1 LIIVETCHGASLH
14 SINTIQTIM
23 KKLTPFLIILLFL
36 FSCGGGNEN
45 SESKKEAK
53 KAKPEPVYLYGICI
67 DSLDV
72 KEDYVKK
79 NEFLANILLREGV
92 NYKTIDQIDRNYRK
106 VFDVRK
112 IKVGNKYTFLMT
124 RDSIPTAKYWI
135 YEIDRTN
142 YAVFQLAD
150 SLAAW
155 RGEKEVITEIEHVGV
170 EIKSSLWNA
179 MAEVGCDA
187 SLILELSDIYA
198 WTIDFFGIQEGD
210 SCKVIFEKKYIA
222 GDTVPYGIGN
232 VLASYFKNKGEG
244 KYAFSFE
251 QNGRKEYFDEK
262 GDNLRKAFLKAPL
275 NYRRISSTFSN
286 GRMHPVYHV
295 VRPHHG
301 VDYAAPIGTPVQ
313 AIGDGTVIA
322 KGWDNKGGGNYVK
335 IKHNS
340 TYTTT
345 YMHLK
350 GFAKGISQ
358 GCKVKQGQTIGYV
371 GSTGASTG
379 PHLDFRLQKNG
390 TYIDPLKF
398 KSPSA
403 EPVKQENMERYKA
416 GVDSLIKVLK
426 EH

>member
-1 LIIVETCHGASLH
+1 MRRATSLH
-14 SINTIQTIM
+14 LINKIIM
-23 KKLTPFLIILLFL
+23 KKITPFLILLLFL
-36 FSCGGGNEN
+36 VSCGGGNDDN
-45 SESKKEAK
+45 STKKTSKKCA
-53 KAKPEPVYLYGICI
+53 EPKFLYGVCI

-72 KEDYVKK
+72 VEGQVQK
-79 NEFLANILLREGV
+79 NEFLANILQKEGV
-92 NYKTIDQIDRNYRK
+92 SYNTVNYIDRNHRD

-112 IKVGNKYTFLMT
+112 IKVGNKYVFLKT

-135 YEIDRTN
+135 YEIDQIN
-142 YAVFQLAD
+142 YAVFQLTD
-150 SLAAW
+150 SLSAW
-155 RGEKEVITEIEHVGV
+155 KDAKEVITKVEHVGV

-179 MAEVGCDA
+179 MKEAGCDA

-198 WTIDFFGIQEGD
+198 WTIDFFGIQAGD
-210 SCKVIFEKKYIA
+210 SCKVIFEERYIA

-232 VLASYFKNKGEG
+232 VLAAYFKSGG
-244 KYAFSFE
+244 DSKYAFSYT
-251 QNGRKEYFDEK
+251 QNGRKEYFDEN

-275 NYRRISSTFSN
+275 NYRRISSTFSEA
-286 GRMHPVYHV
+286 RLHPVHKI

-301 VDYAAPIGTPVQ
+301 VDYAAPSGTPVQ
-313 AIGDGTVIA
+313 SIGDGTVID
-322 KGWDNKGGGNYVK
+322 KGWDKKGGGNYLK

-371 GSTGASTG
+371 GMTGTATG

-390 TYIDPLKF
+390 KYIDPLKF

-403 EPVKQENMERYKA
+403 EPVKKESMEHYKQDIA
-416 GVDSLIKVLK
+416 VLIKILK

>member
-1 LIIVETCHGASLH
+1 MRG
-14 SINTIQTIM
+14 
-23 KKLTPFLIILLFL
+23 LTPFLVLLLFL
-36 FSCGGGNEN
+36 VSCGGGSDSDGKGNTERLT
-45 SESKKEAK
+45 
-53 KAKPEPVYLYGICI
+53 EPRYLYGICI

-72 KEDYVKK
+72 KEDHIKK
-79 NEFLANILLREGV
+79 NEFLANILQREGV
-92 NYKTIDQIDRNYRK
+92 SYNVIDHIAKKHRD

-112 IKVGNKYTFLMT
+112 IKAGNKYAFLMT

-135 YEIDRTN
+135 YEIDN
-142 YAVFQLAD
+142 ISYAVFGLTD
-150 SLAAW
+150 SLPAW
-155 RGEKEVITEIEHVGV
+155 KGEKEVITRVNKVEV
-170 EIKSSLWNA
+170 EIKSSLWKD
-179 MAEVGCDA
+179 MADA
-187 SLILELSDIYA
+187 GSEANLILELSDIYA
-198 WTIDFFGIQEGD
+198 WTIDFFGIQPGD
-210 SCKVIFEKKYIA
+210 SCKVIYEKLYIDD
-222 GDTVPYGIGN
+222 DTVSFGIGD
-232 VLASYFKNKGEG
+232 VLAAYFKSGGES
-244 KYAFSFE
+244 KYAFRFT
-251 QNGRKEYFDEK
+251 QDGRKEYFDEN

-275 NYRRISSTFSN
+275 NYRRISSKFSN

-313 AIGDGTVIA
+313 SIGDGTVIA
-322 KGWDNKGGGNYVK
+322 KGWDKKGGGNYIK

-350 GFAKGISQ
+350 GFAKGVSK
-358 GCKVKQGQTIGYV
+358 GAKVKQGQTIGYV

-403 EPVKQENMERYKA
+403 EPVKQENMEVFKQSVNAFINR
-416 GVDSLIKVLK
+416 L
-426 EH
+426 

>member
-1 LIIVETCHGASLH
+1 
-14 SINTIQTIM
+14 M
-23 KKLTPFLIILLFL
+23 KKIAPFLILLLFL
-36 FSCGGGNEN
+36 FSCGGGNDN
-45 SESKKEAK
+45 SGKKEAR

-72 KEDYVKK
+72 KEGNVKK
-79 NEFLANILLREGV
+79 NEFLANILSREGV
-92 NYKTIDQIDRNYRK
+92 NYGVIDNIGRNK
-106 VFDVRK
+106 KSVFDVRK
-112 IKVGNKYTFLMT
+112 IKVGNKYVFLMT

-142 YAVFQLAD
+142 YAVFQLTD

-155 RGEKEVITEIEHVGV
+155 RGEKKVITEIEHVGV

-179 MAEVGCDA
+179 MAEAGCSAD
-187 SLILELSDIYA
+187 LILELSDIYA
-198 WTIDFFGIQEGD
+198 WTIDFFGIQPGD

-222 GDTVPYGIGN
+222 GDSVSFGIGN

-244 KYAFSFE
+244 KYAFSFV
-251 QNGRKEYFDEK
+251 QDGKKEYFDEK

-313 AIGDGTVIA
+313 SIGDGTVIA

-403 EPVKQENMERYKA
+403 EPVKSENMERYKA
-416 GVDSLIKVLK
+416 GVDSLMRVLR

>member
-1 LIIVETCHGASLH
+1 MIV
-14 SINTIQTIM
+14 
-23 KKLTPFLIILLFL
+23 LLFL
-36 FSCGGGNEN
+36 VSCGGGNEN
-45 SESKKEAK
+45 SGSKKEVR

-67 DSLDV
+67 DSLDISEGKV
-72 KEDYVKK
+72 QK
-79 NEFLANILLREGV
+79 NEFLANILQKEGV
-92 NYKTIDQIDRNYRK
+92 SYNTVNYIDRNCRK

-112 IKVGNKYTFLMT
+112 IKVGNKYVFLKT

-135 YEIDRTN
+135 YEIDRTS
-142 YAVFQLAD
+142 YAVFQLTD
-150 SLAAW
+150 SIAAW
-155 RGEKEVITEIEHVGV
+155 KGEKEVITKVEHVGV

-179 MAEVGCDA
+179 MSEAGCDY

-198 WTIDFFGIQEGD
+198 WTIDFFGIQPGD
-210 SCKVIFEKKYIA
+210 SCKVIFEEKYIA
-222 GDTVPYGIGN
+222 GDTVPFGIGN
-232 VLASYFKNKGEG
+232 VIASYFKNKGEG

-251 QNGRKEYFDEK
+251 QGGKKEYFDEN

-275 NYRRISSTFSN
+275 NYRRISSTFSEA
-286 GRMHPVYHV
+286 RLHPVHKI

-301 VDYAAPIGTPVQ
+301 VDYAAPSGTPVQ
-313 AIGDGTVIA
+313 SIGDGTVID
-322 KGWDNKGGGNYVK
+322 KGWDKKGGGNYLK

-358 GCKVKQGQTIGYV
+358 GSKVKQGQTIGYV
-371 GSTGASTG
+371 GMTGTATG

-403 EPVKQENMERYKA
+403 EPVKKENMEAFRHS
-416 GVDSLIKVLK
+416 VDTLIRVLK
-426 EH
+426 RH

>member
-1 LIIVETCHGASLH
+1 
-14 SINTIQTIM
+14 M
-23 KKLTPFLIILLFL
+23 KNLTPFLIVLLFL
-36 FSCGGGNEN
+36 VSCGGGNEN
-45 SESKKEAK
+45 SESKKEVR

-67 DSLDV
+67 DSLDILEGKV
-72 KEDYVKK
+72 QK
-79 NEFLANILLREGV
+79 NEFLANILQKEGV
-92 NYKTIDQIDRNYRK
+92 SYNTVNYIDRNCRK

-112 IKVGNKYTFLMT
+112 IKVGNKYVFLKT

-135 YEIDRTN
+135 YEIDRTS
-142 YAVFQLAD
+142 YAVFRLTD
-150 SLAAW
+150 SIAAW
-155 RGEKEVITEIEHVGV
+155 RGEKEVITKVEHVGV

-179 MAEVGCDA
+179 MSEAGCDY

-198 WTIDFFGIQEGD
+198 WTIDFFGIQPGD
-210 SCKVIFEKKYIA
+210 SCKVIFEEKYIA
-222 GDTVPYGIGN
+222 GDTVPFGIGN
-232 VLASYFKNKGEG
+232 VMASYFKNKGEG

-251 QNGRKEYFDEK
+251 QGGKKEYFDEN

-275 NYRRISSTFSN
+275 NYRRISSTFSEA
-286 GRMHPVYHV
+286 RLHPVHKI

-301 VDYAAPIGTPVQ
+301 VDYAAPSGTPVQ
-313 AIGDGTVIA
+313 SIGDGTVID
-322 KGWDNKGGGNYVK
+322 KGWDKKGGGNYLK

-350 GFAKGISQ
+350 GFAKGISK
-358 GCKVKQGQTIGYV
+358 GSKVKQGQTIGYV
-371 GSTGASTG
+371 GMTGTATG

-403 EPVKQENMERYKA
+403 EPVKKENMEAFRHS
-416 GVDSLIKVLK
+416 VDTLIRVLK
-426 EH
+426 RH

>member
-1 LIIVETCHGASLH
+1 
-14 SINTIQTIM
+14 M
-23 KKLTPFLIILLFL
+23 KKFTPFFVLLLFL
-36 FSCGGGNEN
+36 VSCGGGNDDN
-45 SESKKEAK
+45 STKKTSKKCA
-53 KAKPEPVYLYGICI
+53 EPKFLYGICI

-72 KEDYVKK
+72 VEGKVQK
-79 NEFLANILLREGV
+79 NEFLANILQKEGV
-92 NYKTIDQIDRNYRK
+92 SYNTVNYIDRNCRN

-112 IKVGNKYTFLMT
+112 IKVGNKYVFLET

-142 YAVFQLAD
+142 YAVFQLTD
-150 SLAAW
+150 SLSAW

-179 MAEVGCDA
+179 MAEAGCDY

-210 SCKVIFEKKYIA
+210 SCKVVFEKKYIA
-222 GDTVPYGIGN
+222 GDTVSFGIGN
-232 VLASYFKNKGEG
+232 VIAAYFKNSGEG
-244 KYAFSFE
+244 KYAFSYV
-251 QNGRKEYFDEK
+251 QDGRKEYFDEN

-301 VDYAAPIGTPVQ
+301 VDYAAPVGTPVQ
-313 AIGDGTVIA
+313 SIGDGTVIA
-322 KGWDNKGGGNYVK
+322 KGWDTKGGGNYVK

-403 EPVKQENMERYKA
+403 EPVKKENMEQYKA
-416 GVDSLIKVLK
+416 NVDSLMVVLK

>member
-1 LIIVETCHGASLH
+1 
-14 SINTIQTIM
+14 M
-23 KKLTPFLIILLFL
+23 KNFTPFLILLLFL
-36 FSCGGGNEN
+36 FSCKGGNEN
-45 SESKKEAK
+45 TTTRKESKR
-53 KAKPEPVYLYGICI
+53 KPEPKYLYGICI

-72 KEDYVKK
+72 VEGNVKK
-79 NEFLANILLREGV
+79 NEFLANILQKEGV
-92 NYKTIDQIDRNYRK
+92 SYNTINYIDRNQRK

-112 IKVGNKYTFLMT
+112 IKVGNKYTFLMS
-124 RDSIPTAKYWI
+124 RDSVPQAKYWI

-142 YAVFQLAD
+142 YAVFKLTD
-150 SLAAW
+150 SLSAW

-179 MAEVGCDA
+179 MADAGCDY

-222 GDTVPYGIGN
+222 GDTVSFGIGN
-232 VLASYFKNKGEG
+232 VLAAYFKNNGEG
-244 KYAFSFE
+244 KYAFSYE
-251 QNGRKEYFDEK
+251 QNGRKEYFDEN
-262 GDNLRKAFLKAPL
+262 GDNMRKAFLKAPL
-275 NYRRISSTFSN
+275 NYRRISSKFSN

-301 VDYAAPIGTPVQ
+301 VDYAAPTGTPVQ
-313 AIGDGTVIA
+313 SIGDGTVIA
-322 KGWDNKGGGNYVK
+322 KGWDKKGGGNYVK

-345 YMHLK
+345 YMHLSK
-350 GFAKGISQ
+350 FGKGISQ

-403 EPVKQENMERYKA
+403 EPVKKENREEYKKHIEN
-416 GVDSLIKVLK
+416 LMKILK

>member
-1 LIIVETCHGASLH
+1 LIL
-14 SINTIQTIM
+14 
-23 KKLTPFLIILLFL
+23 LLFL
-36 FSCGGGNEN
+36 ISCGSDNNN
-45 SESKKEAK
+45 SSKEEAK
-53 KAKPEPVYLYGICI
+53 KQAEPQYLYGICI
-67 DSLDV
+67 DSLDILEGKV
-72 KEDYVKK
+72 QK
-79 NEFLANILLREGV
+79 NEFLANILQKEGV
-92 NYKTIDQIDRNYRK
+92 SYNTVNYIDRNCRK

-112 IKVGNKYTFLMT
+112 IKVGNKYVFLKT

-135 YEIDRTN
+135 YEIDRTS
-142 YAVFQLAD
+142 YAVFQLTD
-150 SLAAW
+150 SIAAW
-155 RGEKEVITEIEHVGV
+155 KGEKEVITKVENVGV

-179 MAEVGCDA
+179 MAEAGCDY

-210 SCKVIFEKKYIA
+210 SCKVIFEERYIA
-222 GDTVPYGIGN
+222 GDTVPFGIGN
-232 VLASYFKNKGEG
+232 VIASYFKNKGEG

-251 QNGRKEYFDEK
+251 QDGKKEYFDEN

-275 NYRRISSTFSN
+275 NYRRISSTFSEA
-286 GRMHPVYHV
+286 RLHPVHKI

-301 VDYAAPIGTPVQ
+301 VDYAAPSGTPVQ
-313 AIGDGTVIA
+313 SIGDGTVID
-322 KGWDNKGGGNYVK
+322 KGWDKKGGGNYLK

-350 GFAKGISQ
+350 GFAKGISK
-358 GCKVKQGQTIGYV
+358 GSKVKQGQTIGYV
-371 GSTGASTG
+371 GMTGTATG

-403 EPVKQENMERYKA
+403 EPVKKENMEAFRHC
-416 GVDSLIKVLK
+416 VDTMLRVMAS
-426 EH
+426 H

>member
-1 LIIVETCHGASLH
+1 
-14 SINTIQTIM
+14 M
-23 KKLTPFLIILLFL
+23 KKFTPFLILLLFL
-36 FSCGGGNEN
+36 VSCGCRNEGT
-45 SESKKEAK
+45 SGKKTK
-53 KAKPEPVYLYGICI
+53 KQAEPQYLYGICI

-72 KEDYVKK
+72 VEGQVQK
-79 NEFLANILLREGV
+79 NEFLANILQKEGV
-92 NYKTIDQIDRNYRK
+92 SFNTVNYIDRNHRD

-112 IKVGNKYTFLMT
+112 IKVGNKYTFLLT

-135 YEIDRTN
+135 YEIDQIN
-142 YAVFQLAD
+142 YAVFQLTD
-150 SLAAW
+150 SLSAW
-155 RGEKEVITEIEHVGV
+155 KGAKEVITRVKHVGV

-179 MAEVGCDA
+179 MTEAGCTPN
-187 SLILELSDIYA
+187 LILELSDIYA
-198 WTIDFFGIQEGD
+198 WTIDFFGIQAGD
-210 SCKVIFEKKYIA
+210 SCKAIYEERYIV

-232 VLASYFKNKGEG
+232 VLAAYFKSGG
-244 KYAFSFE
+244 DSKYAFSFE

-262 GDNLRKAFLKAPL
+262 GENLRKAFLKAPL

-313 AIGDGTVIA
+313 SIGDGTVIA
-322 KGWDNKGGGNYVK
+322 KGWDTKGGGNYVK

-345 YMHLK
+345 YMHLSK
-350 GFAKGISQ
+350 FGKGIAQ
-358 GCKVKQGQTIGYV
+358 GVKVKQGQTIGYV

-403 EPVKQENMERYKA
+403 DPVKKENLDQYKA
-416 GVDSLIKVLK
+416 DIEVLMK
-426 EH
+426 ILREH

>member
-1 LIIVETCHGASLH
+1 
-14 SINTIQTIM
+14 M
-23 KKLTPFLIILLFL
+23 KKITPFLILLL
-36 FSCGGGNEN
+36 LLISCGSNPQKTIDAEAV
-45 SESKKEAK
+45 KE
-53 KAKPEPVYLYGICI
+53 PMFLYGICI

-72 KEDYVKK
+72 VEGNVKK
-79 NEFLANILLREGV
+79 NEFLANILQREGV
-92 NYKTIDQIDRNYRK
+92 SYNTVNYIDRNKRG

-112 IKVGNKYTFLMT
+112 IKVGNKFVFLKT

-142 YAVFQLAD
+142 YAVFQLTD

-179 MAEVGCDA
+179 MAEAGCDA

-198 WTIDFFGIQEGD
+198 WTIDFFGIQPGD

-251 QNGRKEYFDEK
+251 QNGRKEYFDEN

-313 AIGDGTVIA
+313 SIGDGTVIA

-403 EPVKQENMERYKA
+403 EPVKKENMEKYKVV
-416 GVDSLIKVLK
+416 VDSLMRVLK

>member
-1 LIIVETCHGASLH
+1 
-14 SINTIQTIM
+14 M
-23 KKLTPFLIILLFL
+23 KKFTPFLILLMFL
-36 FSCGGGNEN
+36 VSCGCKNEET
-45 SESKKEAK
+45 SEKKNVN
-53 KAKPEPVYLYGICI
+53 KPAEPKFLYGICV
-67 DSLDV
+67 DSLDIV
-72 KEDYVKK
+72 EGQVQK
-79 NEFLANILLREGV
+79 NEFLANIMQKEGV
-92 NYKTIDQIDRNYRK
+92 DYNTVNYIDRNHRD

-112 IKVGNKYTFLMT
+112 IKVGNKYVFLKT
-124 RDSIPTAKYWI
+124 HDSIPTAKYWI

-142 YAVFQLAD
+142 YAVFQLTD
-150 SLAAW
+150 SLSAW
-155 RGEKEVITEIEHVGV
+155 KGEKEVVTKIEHVDV

-179 MAEVGCDA
+179 MADAGCDA

-198 WTIDFFGIQEGD
+198 WTIDFFGIQQGD
-210 SCKVIFEKKYIA
+210 SCKAIFEEKYLL
-222 GDTVPYGIGN
+222 GDTVPFGIGD
-232 VLASYFKNKGEG
+232 VLAAYFESGG
-244 KYAFSFE
+244 DSKYAFGFT
-251 QNGRKEYFDEK
+251 QDGRKEYFDEK

-275 NYRRISSTFSN
+275 NYRRISSKFSN

-313 AIGDGTVIA
+313 SIGDGTVIA
-322 KGWDNKGGGNYVK
+322 KGWDKKGGGNYVK

-345 YMHLK
+345 YMHLSK
-350 GFAKGISQ
+350 FGKGIAQ
-358 GCKVKQGQTIGYV
+358 GVKVKQGQTIGYV

-403 EPVKQENMERYKA
+403 EPVKKENMERYKA
-416 GVDSLIKVLK
+416 EVDSLMVVLR

>member
-1 LIIVETCHGASLH
+1 
-14 SINTIQTIM
+14 M
-23 KKLTPFLIILLFL
+23 KNFTPFLILLLFL
-36 FSCGGGNEN
+36 FSCTGGDEN
-45 SESKKEAK
+45 TTIRKESKR
-53 KAKPEPVYLYGICI
+53 KPEPKYLYGICI

-72 KEDYVKK
+72 VEGNVKK
-79 NEFLANILLREGV
+79 NEFLANILQKEGV
-92 NYKTIDQIDRNYRK
+92 SYNTINYIDRNQRK

-112 IKVGNKYTFLMT
+112 IKVGNKYTFLMS
-124 RDSIPTAKYWI
+124 RDSVPQAKYWI

-142 YAVFQLAD
+142 YAVFKLTD
-150 SLAAW
+150 SLSAW

-179 MAEVGCDA
+179 MAEAGCDA

-222 GDTVPYGIGN
+222 GDSVSFGIGN
-232 VLASYFKNKGEG
+232 VLAAYFKNNGEG
-244 KYAFSFE
+244 KYAFSYE
-251 QNGRKEYFDEK
+251 QNGRKEYFDEN
-262 GDNLRKAFLKAPL
+262 GDNMRKAFLKAPL
-275 NYRRISSTFSN
+275 NYRRISSKFSN

-301 VDYAAPIGTPVQ
+301 VDYAAPTGTPVQ
-313 AIGDGTVIA
+313 SIGDGTVIA
-322 KGWDNKGGGNYVK
+322 KGWDKKGGGNYVK

-345 YMHLK
+345 YMHLSK
-350 GFAKGISQ
+350 FGKGISQ

-403 EPVKQENMERYKA
+403 EPVKKENREEYKKHIEN
-416 GVDSLIKVLK
+416 LMKILK

>member
-1 LIIVETCHGASLH
+1 
-14 SINTIQTIM
+14 M
-23 KKLTPFLIILLFL
+23 KKITPFLILLLFL
-36 FSCGGGNEN
+36 VSCGGGNDG
-45 SESKKEAK
+45 SDTRAAK
-53 KAKPEPVYLYGICI
+53 KKAEPVYLYGICI

-72 KEDYVKK
+72 VEGKVQK
-79 NEFLANILLREGV
+79 NEFPANILQREGV
-92 NYKTIDQIDRNYRK
+92 SYNTVNYIDRNHRD

-112 IKVGNKYTFLMT
+112 IKVGNRYVFLKT

-142 YAVFQLAD
+142 YAVFQLTD
-150 SLAAW
+150 SLSAW

-198 WTIDFFGIQEGD
+198 WTIDFFGIQPGD
-210 SCKVIFEKKYIA
+210 SCKVIFEKKFIA
-222 GDTVPYGIGN
+222 GDTVPFGIGN
-232 VLASYFKNKGEG
+232 VLAAYFKSGSDS
-244 KYAFSFE
+244 KYAFSYV
-251 QNGRKEYFDEK
+251 QDGRKEYFDEN
-262 GDNLRKAFLKAPL
+262 GDNMRKAFLKAPL
-275 NYRRISSTFSN
+275 NYRRISSKFSN

-301 VDYAAPIGTPVQ
+301 VDYAAPVGTPVQ
-313 AIGDGTVIA
+313 SIGDGTVIA
-322 KGWDNKGGGNYVK
+322 KGWDTKGGGNYVK

-403 EPVKQENMERYKA
+403 EPVKKENMEQYKV
-416 GVDSLIKVLK
+416 GVDSLMVVLK
-426 EH
+426 SH

>member
-1 LIIVETCHGASLH
+1 
-14 SINTIQTIM
+14 M
-23 KKLTPFLIILLFL
+23 KKFAPFLILLL
-36 FSCGGGNEN
+36 LLISCGSNPQTTKDAEAV
-45 SESKKEAK
+45 KE
-53 KAKPEPVYLYGICI
+53 PTFLYGICI

-72 KEDYVKK
+72 VEGSVKK
-79 NEFLANILLREGV
+79 NEFLANILSREGV
-92 NYKTIDQIDRNYRK
+92 NYGVIDNIGRNK
-106 VFDVRK
+106 KSVFDVRK
-112 IKVGNKYTFLMT
+112 IKVGNKYVFLKT
-124 RDSIPTAKYWI
+124 RDSIPAAKYWI

-142 YAVFQLAD
+142 YAVFQLTD

-155 RGEKEVITEIEHVGV
+155 RGEKEVLTKIEHVGV
-170 EIKSSLWNA
+170 EISSSLWNA
-179 MAEVGCDA
+179 MADAGCSPD
-187 SLILELSDIYA
+187 LILELSDIYA
-198 WTIDFFGIQEGD
+198 WTIDFFGIQPGD
-210 SCKVIFEKKYIA
+210 SCKVVFEEKYIA

-244 KYAFSFE
+244 KYAFCFE
-251 QNGRKEYFDEK
+251 QDGRKEYFDEN
-262 GDNLRKAFLKAPL
+262 GDNMRKAFLKAPL
-275 NYRRISSTFSN
+275 NYRRISSKFSN

-301 VDYAAPIGTPVQ
+301 VDYAAPVGTPVQ
-313 AIGDGTVIA
+313 SIGDGTVIA
-322 KGWDNKGGGNYVK
+322 KGWDKKGGGNYLKV
-335 IKHNS
+335 KHNS

-358 GCKVKQGQTIGYV
+358 GCKVKQGQTIGFV

-403 EPVKQENMERYKA
+403 EPVKKENMERYKV
-416 GVDSLIKVLK
+416 GVDSLMRVLK
-426 EH
+426 SH

>member
-1 LIIVETCHGASLH
+1 
-14 SINTIQTIM
+14 M
-23 KKLTPFLIILLFL
+23 KKITPFLILLL
-36 FSCGGGNEN
+36 LLISCGSNPQKTNDAEAV
-45 SESKKEAK
+45 KE
-53 KAKPEPVYLYGICI
+53 PTFLYGICI
-67 DSLDV
+67 DSLNV
-72 KEDYVKK
+72 VEGQVQK
-79 NEFLANILLREGV
+79 NEFLANILQKEGV
-92 NYKTIDQIDRNYRK
+92 SYNTVNYIDRNCRK

-112 IKVGNKYTFLMT
+112 IKVGNKYVFLTT

-142 YAVFQLAD
+142 YAVFQLTD
-150 SLAAW
+150 SIAAW
-155 RGEKEVITEIEHVGV
+155 KGEKEVITTVEHVGV

-179 MAEVGCDA
+179 MAEAGCDA

-198 WTIDFFGIQEGD
+198 WTIDFFGIQPGD
-210 SCKVIFEKKYIA
+210 SCKAIFEKKYIV

-232 VLASYFKNKGEG
+232 VIASYFKNKGEG

-251 QNGRKEYFDEK
+251 QNGRKEYFDEN

-301 VDYAAPIGTPVQ
+301 VDYAAPAGTPVQ
-313 AIGDGTVIA
+313 SIGDGTVIA
-322 KGWDNKGGGNYVK
+322 KGWDKKGGGNYVK

-350 GFAKGISQ
+350 GFAKGIAQ
-358 GCKVKQGQTIGYV
+358 GVKVKQGQTIGYV

-403 EPVKQENMERYKA
+403 EPVKKENMERYKA
-416 GVDSLIKVLK
+416 GVDSLMMVLK

>member
-1 LIIVETCHGASLH
+1 
-14 SINTIQTIM
+14 M
-23 KKLTPFLIILLFL
+23 KKNYKLHTTNFTLLLVLLLFL
-36 FSCGGGNEN
+36 VSCGGGNDN
-45 SESKKEAK
+45 AGKKEAK
-53 KAKPEPVYLYGICI
+53 KRPEPKYLYGICI

-72 KEDYVKK
+72 VEGNVKK
-79 NEFLANILLREGV
+79 NEFLANILQREGV
-92 NYKTIDQIDRNYRK
+92 SYNTVNYIDRNKRD

-112 IKVGNKYTFLMT
+112 IKVGNKYVFLKT
-124 RDSIPTAKYWI
+124 RDSIPMAKYWI
-135 YEIDRTN
+135 YEIDRIN
-142 YAVFQLAD
+142 YAVFQLTD
-150 SLAAW
+150 SLSAW
-155 RGEKEVITEIEHVGV
+155 KGEKEVVTQVKHVGV

-179 MAEVGCDA
+179 MAEAGCDY

-198 WTIDFFGIQEGD
+198 WTIDFFGIQPGD
-210 SCKVIFEKKYIA
+210 SCKVIFEEQYIA
-222 GDTVPYGIGN
+222 GDTVPFGIGN

-244 KYAFSFE
+244 KYAFSYV
-251 QNGRKEYFDEK
+251 QDGRKEYFDEN

-275 NYRRISSTFSN
+275 NYRRISSKFSN

-301 VDYAAPIGTPVQ
+301 VDYAAPAGTPVQ
-313 AIGDGTVIA
+313 SIGDGTVID
-322 KGWDNKGGGNYVK
+322 KGWDKKGGGNYVK

-350 GFAKGISQ
+350 GFAKGISK

-403 EPVKQENMERYKA
+403 EPVKKENLEEYKKDIE
-416 GVDSLIKVLK
+416 VLIGILK

>member
-1 LIIVETCHGASLH
+1 
-14 SINTIQTIM
+14 M
-23 KKLTPFLIILLFL
+23 KNLTPILIVLLFL
-36 FSCGGGNEN
+36 VSCGGGNEN
-45 SESKKEAK
+45 SESRKEVR

-72 KEDYVKK
+72 KEDCVKK
-79 NEFLANILLREGV
+79 NEFLGTILSREGV
-92 NYKTIDQIDRNYRK
+92 NQKTIHHIDRDHRD

-112 IKVGNKYTFLMT
+112 IKVGNKYVFLKT
-124 RDSIPTAKYWI
+124 RDSIPQAKYWI

-142 YAVFQLAD
+142 YAVFQLTD
-150 SLAAW
+150 SIAAW
-155 RGEKEVITEIEHVGV
+155 RGEKEVITKVEHIGV

-179 MAEVGCDA
+179 MSEAGCDY

-198 WTIDFFGIQEGD
+198 WTIDFFGIQPGD
-210 SCKVIFEKKYIA
+210 SCKVIFEERYIA
-222 GDTVPYGIGN
+222 GDTVPFGIGN
-232 VLASYFKNKGEG
+232 VMASYFKNKGDG

-251 QNGRKEYFDEK
+251 QDGKKEYFDEN

-275 NYRRISSTFSN
+275 NYRRISSTFSEA
-286 GRMHPVYHV
+286 RLHPVHKI

-301 VDYAAPIGTPVQ
+301 VDYAAPSGTPVQ
-313 AIGDGTVIA
+313 SIGDGTVIA
-322 KGWDNKGGGNYVK
+322 KGWDKKGGGNYLK

-350 GFAKGISQ
+350 GFAKGITQ
-358 GCKVKQGQTIGYV
+358 GSKVKQGQTIGYV
-371 GSTGASTG
+371 GMTGTATG

-403 EPVKQENMERYKA
+403 EPVKKENMEAFRHS
-416 GVDSLIKVLK
+416 VDTLIRVLRS
-426 EH
+426 H

>member
-1 LIIVETCHGASLH
+1 
-14 SINTIQTIM
+14 M
-23 KKLTPFLIILLFL
+23 KKITPFLILLL
-36 FSCGGGNEN
+36 LLISCGSNPQKTNDAEAV
-45 SESKKEAK
+45 KE
-53 KAKPEPVYLYGICI
+53 PTFLYGICI

-72 KEDYVKK
+72 VEGCVKK
-79 NEFLANILLREGV
+79 NEFLANILSREGV
-92 NYKTIDQIDRNYRK
+92 SYNTVNYIDRNCRK

-112 IKVGNKYTFLMT
+112 IKVGNKYVFLTT

-142 YAVFQLAD
+142 YAVFQLTD
-150 SLAAW
+150 SIAAW
-155 RGEKEVITEIEHVGV
+155 RGEKEVITTVEHVGV

-179 MAEVGCDA
+179 MAEAGCDA

-198 WTIDFFGIQEGD
+198 WTIDFFGIQPGD
-210 SCKVIFEKKYIA
+210 SCKAIFEKKYIV

-232 VLASYFKNKGEG
+232 VIASYFKNKGEG

-251 QNGRKEYFDEK
+251 QNGRKEYFDEN

-301 VDYAAPIGTPVQ
+301 VDYAAPAGTPVQ
-313 AIGDGTVIA
+313 SIGDGTVIA
-322 KGWDNKGGGNYVK
+322 KGWDKKGGGNYVK

-350 GFAKGISQ
+350 GFAKGIAQ
-358 GCKVKQGQTIGYV
+358 GVKVKQGQTIGYV

-403 EPVKQENMERYKA
+403 EPVKKENMERYKA
-416 GVDSLIKVLK
+416 GVDSLMRVLK

>member
-1 LIIVETCHGASLH
+1 
-14 SINTIQTIM
+14 M
-23 KKLTPFLIILLFL
+23 KKLAQFLIILLFL
-36 FSCGGGNEN
+36 LSCGSNDD
-45 SESKKEAK
+45 SKKEAK
-53 KAKPEPVYLYGICI
+53 KAKPEPKYLYGICI

-72 KEDYVKK
+72 KEGNVKK
-79 NEFLANILLREGV
+79 NEFLANILSREGV
-92 NYKTIDQIDRNYRK
+92 NYGVIDNIGRNQK
-106 VFDVRK
+106 SVFDVRK
-112 IKVGNKYTFLMT
+112 IKVGNKYVFLMT
-124 RDSIPTAKYWI
+124 RDSIPQAKYWI

-142 YAVFQLAD
+142 YAVFQLTD

-179 MAEVGCDA
+179 MAEAGCSAD
-187 SLILELSDIYA
+187 LILELSDIYA
-198 WTIDFFGIQEGD
+198 WTIDFFGIQPGD
-210 SCKVIFEKKYIA
+210 SCKVIFDKRYIA
-222 GDTVPYGIGN
+222 GDSVPYGIGK
-232 VLASYFKNKGEG
+232 VHAAYFKNKGEG

-251 QNGRKEYFDEK
+251 QDGKKEYFDEK

-313 AIGDGTVIA
+313 SIGDGTVIA
-322 KGWDNKGGGNYVK
+322 KGWDKKGGGNYIK

-403 EPVKQENMERYKA
+403 EPVKSENMERYKA
-416 GVDSLIKVLK
+416 GVDSLMRVLRK
-426 EH
+426 H

>member
-1 LIIVETCHGASLH
+1 MV
-14 SINTIQTIM
+14 
-23 KKLTPFLIILLFL
+23 LLFL
-36 FSCGGGNEN
+36 VSCGGGNEN
-45 SESKKEAK
+45 SESKKEVR

-72 KEDYVKK
+72 KEDCVKK
-79 NEFLANILLREGV
+79 NEFLGTILSREGV
-92 NYKTIDQIDRNYRK
+92 NQKTIHHIDRDHRD

-112 IKVGNKYTFLMT
+112 IKVGNKYVFLKT
-124 RDSIPTAKYWI
+124 RDSIPQAKYWI

-142 YAVFQLAD
+142 YAVFQLTD
-150 SLAAW
+150 SIAAW
-155 RGEKEVITEIEHVGV
+155 RGEKEVITKVEHIGV

-179 MAEVGCDA
+179 MSEAGCDY

-198 WTIDFFGIQEGD
+198 WTIDFFGIQPGD
-210 SCKVIFEKKYIA
+210 SCKVIFEERYIA
-222 GDTVPYGIGN
+222 GDTVPFGIGN
-232 VLASYFKNKGEG
+232 VMASYFKNKGDG

-251 QNGRKEYFDEK
+251 QDGKKEYFDEN

-275 NYRRISSTFSN
+275 NYRRISSTFSEA
-286 GRMHPVYHV
+286 RLHPVHKI

-301 VDYAAPIGTPVQ
+301 VDYAAPSGTPVQ
-313 AIGDGTVIA
+313 SIGDGTVIA
-322 KGWDNKGGGNYVK
+322 KGWDTKGGGNYLK

-350 GFAKGISQ
+350 GFAKGITQ
-358 GCKVKQGQTIGYV
+358 GSKVKQGQTIGYV
-371 GSTGASTG
+371 GMTGTATG

-403 EPVKQENMERYKA
+403 EPVKSENMEAFKL
-416 GVDSLIKVLK
+416 GVDSLMVVLK
-426 EH
+426 GH

>member
-1 LIIVETCHGASLH
+1 MIV
-14 SINTIQTIM
+14 
-23 KKLTPFLIILLFL
+23 LLFL
-36 FSCGGGNEN
+36 VSCGGGNEN
-45 SESKKEAK
+45 SESKKEVR

-72 KEDYVKK
+72 KEDCVKK
-79 NEFLANILLREGV
+79 NEFLGTILSREGV
-92 NYKTIDQIDRNYRK
+92 NQKTIHHIDRDHRD

-112 IKVGNKYTFLMT
+112 IKVGNKYVFLKT
-124 RDSIPTAKYWI
+124 RDSIPQAKYWI

-142 YAVFQLAD
+142 YAVFQLTD
-150 SLAAW
+150 SIAAW
-155 RGEKEVITEIEHVGV
+155 RGEKEVITKVEHIGV

-179 MAEVGCDA
+179 MSEAGCDY

-198 WTIDFFGIQEGD
+198 WTIDFFGIQPGD
-210 SCKVIFEKKYIA
+210 SCKVIFEERYIA
-222 GDTVPYGIGN
+222 GDTVPFGIGN
-232 VLASYFKNKGEG
+232 VMASYFKNKGDG

-251 QNGRKEYFDEK
+251 QDGKKEYFDEK

-275 NYRRISSTFSN
+275 NYRRISSTFSEA
-286 GRMHPVYHV
+286 RLHPVHKI

-301 VDYAAPIGTPVQ
+301 VDYAAPSGTPVQ
-313 AIGDGTVIA
+313 SIGDGTVIA
-322 KGWDNKGGGNYVK
+322 KGWDKKGGGNYLK

-358 GCKVKQGQTIGYV
+358 GSKVKQGQTIGYV
-371 GSTGASTG
+371 GMTGTATG

-403 EPVKQENMERYKA
+403 EPVMSENMEAFRHS
-416 GVDSLIKVLK
+416 VDTLIRVLK
-426 EH
+426 RH

>member
-1 LIIVETCHGASLH
+1 
-14 SINTIQTIM
+14 M
-23 KKLTPFLIILLFL
+23 KKITPFLILLL
-36 FSCGGGNEN
+36 LLISCGSNPQKTNDAEAV
-45 SESKKEAK
+45 KE
-53 KAKPEPVYLYGICI
+53 PTFLYGICI

-72 KEDYVKK
+72 VEGSVKK
-79 NEFLANILLREGV
+79 NEFLANILSREGV
-92 NYKTIDQIDRNYRK
+92 NYGVIDNIGRNK
-106 VFDVRK
+106 KSVFDVRK
-112 IKVGNKYTFLMT
+112 IKVGNKYVFLKT

-142 YAVFQLAD
+142 YAVFQLTD

-155 RGEKEVITEIEHVGV
+155 RGEKEVLTKIEHVGV
-170 EIKSSLWNA
+170 EISSSLWNA
-179 MAEVGCDA
+179 MADAGCSPD
-187 SLILELSDIYA
+187 LILELSDIYA
-198 WTIDFFGIQEGD
+198 WTIDFFGIQPGD
-210 SCKVIFEKKYIA
+210 SCKVVFEEKYIA

-251 QNGRKEYFDEK
+251 QDGRKEYFDEN
-262 GDNLRKAFLKAPL
+262 GDNMRKAFLKAPL
-275 NYRRISSTFSN
+275 NYRRISSKFSN

-301 VDYAAPIGTPVQ
+301 VDYAAPVGTPVQ
-313 AIGDGTVIA
+313 SIGDGTVIA
-322 KGWDNKGGGNYVK
+322 KGWDKKGGGNYLKV
-335 IKHNS
+335 KHNS

-358 GCKVKQGQTIGYV
+358 GCKVKQGQTIGFV

-403 EPVKQENMERYKA
+403 EPVKKENMERYKV
-416 GVDSLIKVLK
+416 GVDSLMRVLK
-426 EH
+426 SH

>member
-1 LIIVETCHGASLH
+1 
-14 SINTIQTIM
+14 M
-23 KKLTPFLIILLFL
+23 KNFTPFLILLLFL
-36 FSCGGGNEN
+36 FSCKGGDEN
-45 SESKKEAK
+45 TTIRKESKR
-53 KAKPEPVYLYGICI
+53 KPEPKYLYGICI

-72 KEDYVKK
+72 VEGNVKK
-79 NEFLANILLREGV
+79 NEFLANILQKEGV
-92 NYKTIDQIDRNYRK
+92 SYNTINYIDRNQRK

-112 IKVGNKYTFLMT
+112 IKVGNKYTFLMS
-124 RDSIPTAKYWI
+124 RDSVPQAKYWI

-142 YAVFQLAD
+142 YAVFKLTD
-150 SLAAW
+150 SLSAW

-179 MAEVGCDA
+179 MAEAGCDA

-222 GDTVPYGIGN
+222 GDSVSFGIGN
-232 VLASYFKNKGEG
+232 VLAAYFKNNGEG
-244 KYAFSFE
+244 KYAFSYE
-251 QNGRKEYFDEK
+251 QNGRKEYFDEN
-262 GDNLRKAFLKAPL
+262 GDNMRKAFLKAPL
-275 NYRRISSTFSN
+275 NYRRISSKFSN

-301 VDYAAPIGTPVQ
+301 VDYAAPTGTPVQ
-313 AIGDGTVIA
+313 SIGDGTVIA
-322 KGWDNKGGGNYVK
+322 KGWDKKGGGNYVK

-345 YMHLK
+345 YMHLSK
-350 GFAKGISQ
+350 FGKGISQ

-403 EPVKQENMERYKA
+403 EPVKKENREEYKKHIEN
-416 GVDSLIKVLK
+416 LMKILK

>member
-1 LIIVETCHGASLH
+1 
-14 SINTIQTIM
+14 M
-23 KKLTPFLIILLFL
+23 KKFTPILILLLFL
-36 FSCGGGNEN
+36 VSCGGGNDN
-45 SESKKEAK
+45 SGKETSKKCA
-53 KAKPEPVYLYGICI
+53 EPQYLYGICI

-72 KEDYVKK
+72 TEGNVKR
-79 NEFLANILLREGV
+79 NEFLANILQREGV
-92 NYKTIDQIDRNYRK
+92 SYNTVNYIDRNKRD

-112 IKVGNKYTFLMT
+112 IKVGNKYVFLKT

-142 YAVFQLAD
+142 YAVFQLTD
-150 SLAAW
+150 SLSAW
-155 RGEKEVITEIEHVGV
+155 RGEKEVITKVEHVGV

-179 MAEVGCDA
+179 MAEAGCDY

-198 WTIDFFGIQEGD
+198 WTIDFFGIQPGD
-210 SCKVIFEKKYIA
+210 SCKVIFEEKYIA
-222 GDTVPYGIGN
+222 GDTVPFGIGN

-244 KYAFSFE
+244 KYAFGYE
-251 QNGRKEYFDEK
+251 QNGRKEYFDEN

-275 NYRRISSTFSN
+275 NYRRISSTFSEA
-286 GRMHPVYHV
+286 RLHPVHKI

-301 VDYAAPIGTPVQ
+301 VDYAAPSGTPVQ
-313 AIGDGTVIA
+313 SIGDGTVVD
-322 KGWDNKGGGNYVK
+322 KGWDKKGGGNYLK

-350 GFAKGISQ
+350 GFAKGISK

-371 GSTGASTG
+371 GMTGTATG

-403 EPVKQENMERYKA
+403 EPVKKENLEQYKKDIELLM
-416 GVDSLIKVLK
+416 GVLK

>member
-1 LIIVETCHGASLH
+1 
-14 SINTIQTIM
+14 M
-23 KKLTPFLIILLFL
+23 KRFTPFLILLLFL
-36 FSCGGGNEN
+36 VSCGGEN
-45 SESKKEAK
+45 DNSGKETSKKCA
-53 KAKPEPVYLYGICI
+53 EPQYLYGICV
-67 DSLDV
+67 DSLNV
-72 KEDYVKK
+72 VEGQVQK
-79 NEFLANILLREGV
+79 NEFLANILQREGV
-92 NYKTIDQIDRNYRK
+92 SYNTVNYIDRNCRK

-112 IKVGNKYTFLMT
+112 IKVGNKYVFLTT

-142 YAVFQLAD
+142 YAVFQLTD
-150 SLAAW
+150 SIAAW
-155 RGEKEVITEIEHVGV
+155 RGEKEVITKVEHVGV

-179 MAEVGCDA
+179 MAEAGCDY

-198 WTIDFFGIQEGD
+198 WTIDFFGIQQGD
-210 SCKVIFEKKYIA
+210 SCKVIFEERYIA
-222 GDTVPYGIGN
+222 GDTVPFGIGN
-232 VLASYFKNKGEG
+232 VIASYFKNKGEG

-251 QNGRKEYFDEK
+251 QNGRKEYFDEN

-275 NYRRISSTFSN
+275 NYRRISSTFSEA
-286 GRMHPVYHV
+286 RLHPVHKI

-301 VDYAAPIGTPVQ
+301 VDYAAPSGTPVQ
-313 AIGDGTVIA
+313 SIGDGTVID
-322 KGWDNKGGGNYVK
+322 KGWDKKGGGNYLK

-350 GFAKGISQ
+350 GFAKGISK

-371 GSTGASTG
+371 GMTGTATG

-403 EPVKQENMERYKA
+403 EPVAKENMEAFRHS
-416 GVDSLIKVLK
+416 VDTLIRVLK
-426 EH
+426 RH

>member
-1 LIIVETCHGASLH
+1 
-14 SINTIQTIM
+14 M
-23 KKLTPFLIILLFL
+23 KNLTPILIVLLFL
-36 FSCGGGNEN
+36 VSCGGGNEN
-45 SESKKEAK
+45 SESKKEVR

-72 KEDYVKK
+72 KEDCVKK
-79 NEFLANILLREGV
+79 NEFLGTILSREGV
-92 NYKTIDQIDRNYRK
+92 NQKTIHHIDRDHRD

-112 IKVGNKYTFLMT
+112 IKVGNKYVFLKT
-124 RDSIPTAKYWI
+124 RDSIPQAKYWI

-142 YAVFQLAD
+142 YAVFQLTD
-150 SLAAW
+150 SIAAW
-155 RGEKEVITEIEHVGV
+155 RGEKEVITKVEHIGV

-179 MAEVGCDA
+179 MSEAGCDY

-198 WTIDFFGIQEGD
+198 WTIDFFGIQPGD
-210 SCKVIFEKKYIA
+210 SCKVIFEERYIA
-222 GDTVPYGIGN
+222 GDTVPFGIGN
-232 VLASYFKNKGEG
+232 VMASYFKNKGDG

-251 QNGRKEYFDEK
+251 QDGKKEYFDEN

-275 NYRRISSTFSN
+275 NYRRISSSFSEA
-286 GRMHPVYHV
+286 RLHPVHKI

-301 VDYAAPIGTPVQ
+301 VDYAAPSGTPVQ
-313 AIGDGTVIA
+313 SIGDGTVIA
-322 KGWDNKGGGNYVK
+322 KGWDTKGGGNYLK

-350 GFAKGISQ
+350 GFAKGITQ
-358 GCKVKQGQTIGYV
+358 GSKVKQGQTIGYV
-371 GSTGASTG
+371 GMTGTATG

-403 EPVKQENMERYKA
+403 EPVKKENMEAFRHS
-416 GVDSLIKVLK
+416 VDTLIRVLK

>member
-1 LIIVETCHGASLH
+1 
-14 SINTIQTIM
+14 M
-23 KKLTPFLIILLFL
+23 KKFTPFLILLLFL
-36 FSCGGGNEN
+36 VSCGGRNDDN
-45 SESKKEAK
+45 STKKTSKNCA
-53 KAKPEPVYLYGICI
+53 EPKFLYGICI

-72 KEDYVKK
+72 VEGKVQK
-79 NEFLANILLREGV
+79 NEFLANILQREGV
-92 NYKTIDQIDRNYRK
+92 SYNTVNYIDRNCRK

-112 IKVGNKYTFLMT
+112 IKVGNKYVFLTT

-135 YEIDRTN
+135 YEIDNIN
-142 YAVFQLAD
+142 YAVFQLTD
-150 SLAAW
+150 SLSAW
-155 RGEKEVITEIEHVGV
+155 RGEKEVITKVEHVGV

-179 MAEVGCDA
+179 MAEAGCDA

-198 WTIDFFGIQEGD
+198 WTIDFFGIQAGD
-210 SCKVIFEKKYIA
+210 SCKAIFEERFIA
-222 GDTVPYGIGN
+222 GDTVPCGIGN
-232 VLASYFKNKGEG
+232 VLAAYFKNNGEG
-244 KYAFSFE
+244 KYAFSYE
-251 QNGRKEYFDEK
+251 QNGRKEYFDEN
-262 GDNLRKAFLKAPL
+262 GDNMRKAFLKAPL
-275 NYRRISSTFSN
+275 NYRRISSKFSN

-301 VDYAAPIGTPVQ
+301 VDYAAPVGTPVQ
-313 AIGDGTVIA
+313 SIGDGTVIA
-322 KGWDNKGGGNYVK
+322 KGWDKKGGGNYVK

-345 YMHLK
+345 YMHLSK
-350 GFAKGISQ
+350 FGKGIAQ
-358 GCKVKQGQTIGYV
+358 GVKVKQGQTIGYV

-403 EPVKQENMERYKA
+403 DPVKKENLEQYKKDIA
-416 GVDSLIKVLK
+416 VLMKILK